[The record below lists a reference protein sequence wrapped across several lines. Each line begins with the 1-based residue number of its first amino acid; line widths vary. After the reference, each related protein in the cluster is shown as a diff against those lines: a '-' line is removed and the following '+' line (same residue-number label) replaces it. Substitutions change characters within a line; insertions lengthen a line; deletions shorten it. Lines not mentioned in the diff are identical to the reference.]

1 MLNDERTM
9 EVVQPHIRL
18 LTVTFWMDDR
28 CLGWWIDGC
37 LDERKN
43 PCRDCRVC
51 ACIEE
56 RDDK

>member
-1 MLNDERTM
+1 M

-37 LDERKN
+37 LDGREN